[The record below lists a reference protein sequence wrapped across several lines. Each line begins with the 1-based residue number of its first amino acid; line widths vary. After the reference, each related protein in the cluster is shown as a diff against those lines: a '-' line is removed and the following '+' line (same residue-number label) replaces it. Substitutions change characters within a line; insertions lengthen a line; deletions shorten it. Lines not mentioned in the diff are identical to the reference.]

1 MATKISLKNIPTG
14 YQTIIDNGR
23 HSILTDEPI
32 ASKGTDL
39 GFSPTDLILSS
50 IGMCKVATV
59 RYIARKKGWE
69 IGDVNAELEQN
80 VKRGENRTLATH
92 ITVKMSIEGDLTDEQ
107 RDELLKQADK
117 CYVHR
122 MIEGDWDIE
131 PAQYFSPE
139 ELVA

>member
-1 MATKISLKNIPTG
+1 
-14 YQTIIDNGR
+14 
-23 HSILTDEPI
+23 
-32 ASKGTDL
+32 
-39 GFSPTDLILSS
+39 
-50 IGMCKVATV
+50 MCKVATV